1 MDAQR
6 QLDGA
11 TGKFEAFEKTLA
23 EKQAEIEDVRDKI
36 TKVAE
41 MYERKPIN

>member
-11 TGKFEAFEKTLA
+11 TEKFEAFEKTLA